1 MQLKEII
8 KKRIRNNRG
17 FTLIEA
23 IAVLITIGIIA
34 AVVVSRVS
42 STSTYSVKSVAA
54 ALKSHIR
61 YAQTMAMSTNSI
73 WGINISD
80 SKHYS
85 LFRGTT
91 ATTVVLPGADSN
103 PVALEANAPS
113 LNPSTVSFDG
123 NGSPV
128 AGYTTPF
135 TTVTMGGE
143 TEPIKLHRIRGSY
156 HEKTNK
162 KEFKRFHSN

>member
-1 MQLKEII
+1 MQLKENI

-17 FTLIEA
+17 FTLIEV

-34 AVVVSRVS
+34 VVIVSRGS

-73 WGINISD
+73 WGINVSD
-80 SKHYS
+80 NKHYS

-91 ATTVVLPGADSN
+91 ATTVILPGADSN
-103 PVALEANAPS
+103 PVELGAKEPS
-113 LNPSTVSFDG
+113 LSIGTVSFDG
-123 NGSPV
+123 KGSPV
-128 AGYTTPF
+128 AGYTPSF
-135 TTVTMGGE
+135 TVSMDGE
-143 TEPIKLHRIRGSY
+143 TEAINITQNTGFIP
-156 HEKTNK
+156 
-162 KEFKRFHSN
+162 